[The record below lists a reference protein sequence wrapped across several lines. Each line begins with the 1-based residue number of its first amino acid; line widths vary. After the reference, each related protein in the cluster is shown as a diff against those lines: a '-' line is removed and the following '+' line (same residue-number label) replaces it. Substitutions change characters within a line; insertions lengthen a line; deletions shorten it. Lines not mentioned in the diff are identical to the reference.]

1 MSDERVELERVS
13 PHEEAPLVRPGYPR
27 VPGYPDS
34 LAYGYGNAY
43 GEDEEDSIHLRE
55 LWRIIRK
62 RRWLIICVTV
72 IITTLVTIEA
82 YRAKSVYKASSFIE
96 IGKETPT
103 VRSAANGMVI
113 QADDDLYYPQLSINT
128 NLFRLTSE
136 PLLEDVVADLQ
147 LDKNPKFSEPSQRSF
162 LEAVQAVINRATFK
176 KPEPEP
182 LTTVGSLVS
191 GPENKQARSQEEHE
205 RLAPYVSMVA
215 GGLQAEQVK
224 ETRTLKVTYTHTD
237 PVICAAV
244 ANGVAQDFIDQNF
257 ENKTERFTSASKW
270 LDTTTRELMAKVE
283 RAEQDLTD
291 YTKAHNI
298 FATEGKETLTT
309 DKLSRLHDQA
319 TRAETDRILKQSVYE
334 VVKAGRISE
343 LPAAF
348 SDPKITTL
356 QTRLEELRARLEQLN
371 LKYGQEHPQI
381 VEAKLQIKNTEAQ
394 LDASRKALEEK
405 LKGEYELAVRDEA
418 SLKQSLDRAKGEAVK
433 QNQDA
438 IQYNILKTE
447 VDTAKS
453 MYTDFLNKTN
463 QAKVEVAQQHNNM
476 RLIQPAR
483 TPGGPVGPGR
493 FRTIVIGLFLSLIGG
508 VGLAYF
514 LEYLDNTIKTVEDV
528 GRYVQ
533 LPALGV
539 IPAMASASTRRLNGN
554 RRRSRNLIVGRESTR
569 QPGEFPPASDSLTVF
584 DNRSSAA
591 EAYRVVR
598 TSMLLS
604 AAGSP
609 PKTILVT
616 SGQAGEGKTTT
627 VVNTAI
633 SLAQLGSSVLI
644 IDCDLRRPATHK
656 IFGVNG
662 ERGLSSYLSSD
673 IKIDGLIQKLQ
684 IPNLSLIP
692 CGPIPPNPAELISST
707 RMKEMLKLVAGRYDH
722 ILLDS
727 PPLINVTDPVILST
741 LVDGVIMVVHGGK
754 SPRTIAQRARQELL
768 GVGAKIF
775 GVVLNNIDMTREGYD
790 EYYYYYNRYYAAYEK
805 DGRPETVDGRRGNP

>member
-82 YRAKSVYKASSFIE
+82 YRAKSIYKASAFIE

-162 LEAVQAVINRATFK
+162 LEAVQAVVNRATFK

-182 LTTVGSLVS
+182 LTTVGTLVS

-309 DKLSRLHDQA
+309 DKLSRLHDQS

-356 QTRLEELRARLEQLN
+356 QTKLEELRARLEQLN

-381 VEAKLQIKNTEAQ
+381 VEAKLQIKNAEAQ
-394 LDASRKALEEK
+394 LDASRRALEEK

-438 IQYNILKTE
+438 IQFNILKTE

-539 IPAMASASTRRLNGN
+539 IPAMASASMRRLNGN
-554 RRRSRNLIVGRESTR
+554 KRRSRNLIVGRESSR
-569 QPGEFPPASDSLTVF
+569 HPGEFPPASDSLTVF

-604 AAGSP
+604 AAGNP

-790 EYYYYYNRYYAAYEK
+790 EYYYYYNRYYMPYEGRQS
-805 DGRPETVDGRRGNP
+805 DGEQRAKS

>member
-27 VPGYPDS
+27 MPGYPES
-34 LAYGYGNAY
+34 AAYGYGNAY

-62 RRWLIICVTV
+62 RRWLIITVTV

-82 YRAKSVYKASSFIE
+82 YRAKSTYKASAFIE

-103 VRSAANGMVI
+103 VRSATSGMVI

-136 PLLEDVVADLQ
+136 PLLEDVVADLK
-147 LDKNPKFSEPSQRSF
+147 LDQNPKFSEPTQRSF
-162 LEAVQAVINRATFK
+162 WEAVQAVFNRATFK
-176 KPEPEP
+176 KPEPVP
-182 LTTVGSLVS
+182 LTTVGNLVS
-191 GPENKQARSQEEHE
+191 AQEDKLARSQEEHE
-205 RLAPYVSMVA
+205 RLAPFVSMVA

-224 ETRTLKVTYTHTD
+224 ETRTLKVTFTHTD

-257 ENKTERFTSASKW
+257 ETKTERFTSASKW

-319 TRAETDRILKQSVYE
+319 TRTETDRILKQSVYE
-334 VVKAGRISE
+334 VVKAGHMSE

-356 QTRLEELRARLEQLN
+356 QTKLDELRARLEQLS
-371 LKYGQEHPQI
+371 LKFGQEHPQI
-381 VEAKLQIKNTEAQ
+381 VDAKLQIKITEGQ
-394 LDASRKALEEK
+394 LDSSRKALEEK

-418 SLKQSLDRAKGEAVK
+418 SLKASLERAKGEAVK

-453 MYTDFLNKTN
+453 MYTEFLNKTN

-493 FRTIVIGLFLSLIGG
+493 LRSIIIGLFLSLIAG

-514 LEYLDNTIKTVEDV
+514 LEYLDNTIKTVEDIS
-528 GRYVQ
+528 RYVQ

-539 IPAMASASTRRLNGN
+539 IPALASASKRKLNGGK
-554 RRRSRNLIVGRESTR
+554 RVRNLIVGRESSR
-569 QPGEFPPASDSLTVF
+569 EPRDFPLASDSLAVF

-644 IDCDLRRPATHK
+644 IDCDLRRPATHR
-656 IFGVNG
+656 IFGV
-662 ERGLSSYLSSD
+662 ESEHGLSSYLSTD
-673 IKIDGLIQKLQ
+673 VQIDGLIQKLQ
-684 IPNLSLIP
+684 IPNLSLLP
-692 CGPIPPNPAELISST
+692 CGPIPPNPAELISSA
-707 RMKEMLKLVAGRYDH
+707 RMKDLLKLMAGRYDH
-722 ILLDS
+722 ILIDS

-754 SPRTIAQRARQELL
+754 SPRTIVQRARQELQ

-775 GVVLNNIDMTREGYD
+775 GVVLNNVDMTREGYD
-790 EYYYYYNRYYAAYEK
+790 GYYYYYNRYYMPYEK
-805 DGRPETVDGRRGNP
+805 RAENGNNN

>member
-13 PHEEAPLVRPGYPR
+13 PHEEAPLLRPGYPR
-27 VPGYPDS
+27 MPAYPES
-34 LAYGYGNAY
+34 AAYGYGNGY

-62 RRWLIICVTV
+62 RRILIITVTV

-82 YRAKSVYKASSFIE
+82 YRAKSTYKAAAFIE
-96 IGKETPT
+96 IGKETPA
-103 VRSAANGMVI
+103 VRSGANGVAVL
-113 QADDDLYYPQLSINT
+113 ADDDLYYPQLTINT

-136 PLLEDVVADLQ
+136 PLLEDVVADLK
-147 LDKNPKFSEPSQRSF
+147 LDRNPKFSEPTQRTF
-162 LEAVQAVINRATFK
+162 WEAVQAVFNRATFK

-182 LTTVGSLVS
+182 LTTVGGLIS
-191 GPENKQARSQEEHE
+191 GPDKQSRSPEEHE
-205 RLAPYVSMVA
+205 RLAPFVSMVA

-283 RAEQDLTD
+283 RAEQELTN

-309 DKLSRLHDQA
+309 DKMSRLHDQA
-319 TRAETDRILKQSVYE
+319 TRTETERILKQSVFE
-334 VVKAGRISE
+334 VVKAGRMNE

-356 QTRLEELRARLEQLN
+356 QTKLDEQRAKLEQLS
-371 LKYGQEHPQI
+371 LKFGQEHPQI
-381 VEAKLQIKNTEAQ
+381 VDGRLQIKITEGQ
-394 LDASRKALEEK
+394 LDASRKALEDK

-418 SLKQSLDRAKGEAVK
+418 SLKASLERAKGEAVK

-453 MYTDFLNKTN
+453 MYTEFLNKTN
-463 QAKVEVAQQHNNM
+463 QAKVEVAHQHNNM

-493 FRTIVIGLFLSLIGG
+493 FRSIVIGLFLSLIGG

-528 GRYVQ
+528 GRYAQ

-539 IPAMASASTRRLNGN
+539 IPALASASMRKLNGSKKRGN
-554 RRRSRNLIVGRESTR
+554 NLLVGRESSR
-569 QPGEFPPASDSLTVF
+569 ESREFPLASESLTIF

-604 AAGSP
+604 AAGAP
-609 PKTILVT
+609 PRTILVT

-656 IFGVNG
+656 IFGVNP
-662 ERGLSSYLSSD
+662 ERGLSSYLSND
-673 IKIDGLIQKLQ
+673 VQIDGLIQKLQ
-684 IPNLSLIP
+684 IPNLSLLP

-707 RMKEMLKLVAGRYDH
+707 RMKDLLKLMSSRYDH
-722 ILLDS
+722 ILIDS

-754 SPRTIAQRARQELL
+754 SPRSIVQRARQELL

-775 GVVLNNIDMTREGYD
+775 GVVLNNVDMTREGYD
-790 EYYYYYNRYYAAYEK
+790 AYYYYYNRYYMPYEK
-805 DGRPETVDGRRGNP
+805 RAENGN

>member
-13 PHEEAPLVRPGYPR
+13 PREEAPLVQPGYPR
-27 VPGYPDS
+27 MPAYPES
-34 LAYGYGNAY
+34 AAYGYGNAHI
-43 GEDEEDSIHLRE
+43 EDEEDSIHLRE
-55 LWRIIRK
+55 IWRIIRK
-62 RRWLIICVTV
+62 RRWLIITVAV

-82 YRAKSVYKASSFIE
+82 YRAKSTYKASAFIE

-103 VRSAANGMVI
+103 VRSGASGMAI
-113 QADDDLYYPQLSINT
+113 LADDDLYYPQLSINT

-136 PLLEDVVADLQ
+136 PLLEDVVADLK
-147 LDKNPKFSEPSQRSF
+147 LDQNPKFSEPTQRTF
-162 LEAVQAVINRATFK
+162 WEAVQAVFNRATFK

-182 LTTVGSLVS
+182 LTTVGGLIS
-191 GPENKQARSQEEHE
+191 GPDKQSRSPEEHE
-205 RLAPYVSMVA
+205 RLAPFVSMVA

-224 ETRTLKVTYTHTD
+224 ETRTLKVTFTHTD

-257 ENKTERFTSASKW
+257 ETKTERFTSASKW

-319 TRAETDRILKQSVYE
+319 TRTETDRILKQSVFE
-334 VVKAGRISE
+334 VVKAGRMSE

-356 QTRLEELRARLEQLN
+356 QTKLDELRAKLEQLS

-381 VEAKLQIKNTEAQ
+381 IEAKLQIKIIEGQ
-394 LDASRKALEEK
+394 LDSSRKALEDK
-405 LKGEYELAVRDEA
+405 LKGEYELAARDEA
-418 SLKQSLDRAKGEAVK
+418 SLNASLERAKGEAVK

-453 MYTDFLNKTN
+453 MYTEFLNKTN

-483 TPGGPVGPGR
+483 IPGTPVGPGR
-493 FRTIVIGLFLSLIGG
+493 FRSIVIGLFLSLIGG

-528 GRYVQ
+528 SRYVQ

-539 IPAMASASTRRLNGN
+539 IPALASAATRRMNGG
-554 RRRSRNLIVGRESTR
+554 RRVRNLIVGRETSSEPR
-569 QPGEFPPASDSLTVF
+569 NFPLASDSLTVF

-604 AAGSP
+604 APGSP
-609 PKTILVT
+609 PKTILIT

-644 IDCDLRRPATHK
+644 IDCDLRKPATHK
-656 IFGVNG
+656 IFGVNP
-662 ERGLSSYLSSD
+662 EHGLSSYLSNYVE
-673 IKIDGLIQKLQ
+673 IDGLIQKLQ
-684 IPNLSLIP
+684 IPNLSLLP
-692 CGPIPPNPAELISST
+692 CGSIPPNPAELISSA
-707 RMKEMLKLVAGRYDH
+707 RMKDLIKLMAGRYDH
-722 ILLDS
+722 ILIDS

-741 LVDGVIMVVHGGK
+741 LVDGVIMVIHGGK
-754 SPRTIAQRARQELL
+754 SPRAVVQRARQELL

-790 EYYYYYNRYYAAYEK
+790 AYYYYYNRYYMPYEK
-805 DGRPETVDGRRGNP
+805 DGRQPTADR

>member
-1 MSDERVELERVS
+1 M
-13 PHEEAPLVRPGYPR
+13 PGYPE
-27 VPGYPDS
+27 S
-34 LAYGYGNAY
+34 ATYGYGNAY

-62 RRWLIICVTV
+62 RKWLIVSVIV

-82 YRAKSVYKASSFIE
+82 YRGKSTYKASAFIE

-103 VRSAANGMVI
+103 VRSAASGMVI

-136 PLLEDVVADLQ
+136 PLLEDVVADLK
-147 LDKNPKFSEPSQRSF
+147 LDKNPKFSEPTQRTF
-162 LEAVQAVINRATFK
+162 LEAVQAVFNRATFK

-182 LTTVGSLVS
+182 LTAVGNLIS
-191 GPENKQARSQEEHE
+191 GQDNKQARSQEEHE
-205 RLAPYVSMVA
+205 RLAPFVSMVA
-215 GGLQAEQVK
+215 GGLLAEQVK
-224 ETRTLKVTYTHTD
+224 ETRTLKVTFTHTD

-270 LDTTTRELMAKVE
+270 LDTTTRELLAKVE

-319 TRAETDRILKQSVYE
+319 TRTETDRILKQSVFE
-334 VVKAGRISE
+334 VVKAGRMNE
-343 LPAAF
+343 LPAVF

-356 QTRLEELRARLEQLN
+356 QTKLEEQRANLEKLG
-371 LKYGQEHPQI
+371 LKYGQDHPQI
-381 VEAKLQIKNTEAQ
+381 VEAKLQIKSTEAE
-394 LDASRKALEEK
+394 LSSSRKSLEDK

-418 SLKQSLDRAKGEAVK
+418 SLKASLEAAKGEAVK

-438 IQYNILKTE
+438 IQYSILKTE

-483 TPGGPVGPGR
+483 TPGSPVGPGR
-493 FRTIVIGLFLSLIGG
+493 FRTIVIGLFLSMIGG

-528 GRYVQ
+528 GRYIQ

-539 IPAMASASTRRLNGN
+539 IPAMAAASTRRLDGT
-554 RRRSRNLIVGRESTR
+554 RKVRNLIVGRESTR
-569 QPGEFPPASDSLTVF
+569 EAREFPPASDSLTVF

-591 EAYRVVR
+591 EAYRVIR

-604 AAGSP
+604 SAGAP

-656 IFGVNG
+656 IFGVNP
-662 ERGLSSYLSSD
+662 EHGLSSYLSND
-673 IKIDGLIQKLQ
+673 VQIDGLIQKLQ
-684 IPNLSLIP
+684 IPNLSLLP
-692 CGPIPPNPAELISST
+692 CGPIPPNPAELISSK
-707 RMKEMLKLVAGRYDH
+707 RMKDLLKLVAGRYDH
-722 ILLDS
+722 ILIDS
-727 PPLINVTDPVILST
+727 PPLINVTDPVILSSI
-741 LVDGVIMVVHGGK
+741 VDGVILVVHGGK
-754 SPRTIAQRARQELL
+754 SPRAIVQRARQELI

-775 GVVLNNIDMTREGYD
+775 GVVLNNIDMSREGYD
-790 EYYYYYNRYYAAYEK
+790 AYYYYYNRYYMPYE
-805 DGRPETVDGRRGNP
+805 GRQNDREQRAKG